1 VITTV
6 PKSKAHLKPSQQ
18 TQFVLDVMAEMSSSA
33 EQRWERVQESVDQL
47 FAKME
52 AQEEAQ
58 HRMAVQ
64 VDLTAQAIAR

>member
-1 VITTV
+1 
-6 PKSKAHLKPSQQ
+6 
-18 TQFVLDVMAEMSSSA
+18 VMAEMSSSA